1 MKRNTLFFFS
11 ALALITFCL
20 GACKKYDQDGSL
32 IQFRKP
38 EKRLEG
44 TWNVIA
50 LDSLQPCDP
59 TVISNL
65 YISNN
70 PLISFEFTDD
80 NLVYAENTSDNL
92 SLDGRWEFNDDKSI
106 LRLVFTSYQSPDT
119 LITNQELNV
128 YWEIEELEMEDFQ
141 ALQFREH
148 STEFPLNV
156 LPYAWYL
163 RMKKE

>member
-1 MKRNTLFFFS
+1 M
-11 ALALITFCL
+11 
-20 GACKKYDQDGSL
+20 
-32 IQFRKP
+32 
-38 EKRLEG
+38 
-44 TWNVIA
+44 IA

-65 YISNN
+65 YLSNS
-70 PLISFEFTDD
+70 PVISFEFTED
-80 NLVYAENTSDNL
+80 NLVFAENTTDTL
-92 SLDGRWEFNDDKSI
+92 SLDGRWEFNEDKSI

-119 LITNQELNV
+119 LITNEELNV

-156 LPYAWYL
+156 LPYAWYI